1 MTLPTKLSRQITP
14 DEIAAFERDGAAVV
28 RDVVPMEW
36 IEVMRA
42 AIERILTDPGA
53 ASVEYTPEG
62 NKGRYYGDFFVWMRD
77 PDFKRFILESPMP
90 ELAVQVMRSKTAH
103 FFYDQLLVKEPGT
116 VEPTPWHQDLP
127 YWPVRGQHILSLW
140 VPFDEATLESG
151 VVQYI
156 KGSHKWG
163 KMYAPAAFGKDT
175 GYAAIYAKAGLEP
188 LPDFEAMRDDHDILH
203 WDVGPGDVILH
214 HPLTVHYAAGNASL
228 TGRRRG
234 LALRYL
240 GDDAQYDDRPGT
252 FVENQKVMALLPGF
266 DMKDGERFRG
276 PHFPQAW
283 PRA

>member
-1 MTLPTKLSRQITP
+1 LTLPRQLSRQITP
-14 DEIAAFERDGAAVV
+14 DEIAAYERDGAAVV
-28 RDVVPMEW
+28 RDVVPREW
-36 IEVMRA
+36 IEVMRE
-42 AIERILTDPGA
+42 AIERILNDPGA
-53 ASVEYTPEG
+53 ASVEYTPQG

-116 VEPTPWHQDLP
+116 IEPTPWHQDLP

-140 VPFDEATLESG
+140 VPFDVANLESG

-163 KMYAPAAFGKDT
+163 KMYAPETFGKDT
-175 GYAAIYAKAGLEP
+175 GFAEIFAKGGLEP
-188 LPDFEAMRDDHDILH
+188 LPDFEAMRDDLDILH

-214 HPLTVHYAAGNASL
+214 HPLTVHYAAGNASA

-240 GDDAQYDDRPGT
+240 GDDAEFDGRPGT

-266 DMKDGERFRG
+266 DMKDGDHFSD
-276 PHFPQAW
+276 PLFPQAW
-283 PRA
+283 PR